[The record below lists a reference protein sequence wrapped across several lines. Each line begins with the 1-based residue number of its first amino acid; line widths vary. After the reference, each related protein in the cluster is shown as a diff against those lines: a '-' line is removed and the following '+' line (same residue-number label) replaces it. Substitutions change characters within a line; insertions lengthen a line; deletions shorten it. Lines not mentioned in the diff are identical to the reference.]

1 MDPEFW
7 QQRWRDNQIG
17 FHQPHLNPHL
27 LRYWERLGV
36 SPGGCVLVPLC
47 GKSLDMCWLSER
59 HPVLGVE
66 LSEKAIEDFGRENA
80 LAFARTQQAT
90 FSVHR
95 AGAITLLGGDFFEM
109 RPGQTDAVTAVYD
122 RAALIALPEAM
133 RRRYAEKLAVLVKP
147 GTPML
152 LITLDYDQFEMK
164 GPPFSVPAPEVEALF
179 AAEWTLEDI
188 ETRDILV
195 DEPRFRERGVTR
207 LAEQVYLLTRR

>member
-1 MDPEFW
+1 MDREFW

-36 SPGGCVLVPLC
+36 PPGGCVLVPLC

-80 LAFARTQQAT
+80 LAFARTQQAP
-90 FSVHR
+90 FSVYR
-95 AGAITLLGGDFFEM
+95 AGAITLLGGDFFEV
-109 RPGQTDAVTAVYD
+109 RPRQTDAVTAVYD
-122 RAALIALPEAM
+122 RAALIALPETM

-152 LITLDYDQFEMK
+152 LITLDYDQSEMK
-164 GPPFSVPAPEVEALF
+164 GPPFSVPAAEVEALF
-179 AAEWTLEDI
+179 AVEWALEKL

-195 DEPRFRERGVTR
+195 DEPRFRERGLSR